1 MRNFSNILLTP
12 TLLIMALFASC
23 NNSKPDKNGVD
34 TLNLHWT
41 KLGELPP
48 GSNQDQATPNPGLA
62 GPVAG
67 ISNGYLVVGGG
78 SNFPKGLPWEGG
90 RKAYHRKLYIYQLLN
105 KENGDSAILSP
116 ALGEL
121 PYSIG
126 YPACVSTAAG
136 IVVAGGENETGPLS
150 TVELIHIDKSQ
161 LEPQLT
167 ITSLP
172 SLPVACSGAMIAA
185 IGSKVYLAGG
195 NNANGHTLGQF
206 LLLDLTDTAKGWQP
220 LPKLVQPTSFGVLC
234 ADQHSHTIYLAGGRK
249 SNIQARTTF
258 YASLF
263 AFNTDNQNWSKK
275 ANLPYSVSA
284 ATGITM
290 QGKLLFFGGDQGE
303 TFHQTEDLLLKIAV
317 AKDSTEKR
325 QLTLQKNI
333 LQQHHPGF
341 TRQILAYNPALD
353 QWKPSG
359 KLSFASQVTTTAIAW
374 QKGVIIPCGEIRA
387 GIRYANIIEGTINSA
402 P

>member
-1 MRNFSNILLTP
+1 
-12 TLLIMALFASC
+12 
-23 NNSKPDKNGVD
+23 
-34 TLNLHWT
+34 
-41 KLGELPP
+41 
-48 GSNQDQATPNPGLA
+48 
-62 GPVAG
+62 
-67 ISNGYLVVGGG
+67 
-78 SNFPKGLPWEGG
+78 
-90 RKAYHRKLYIYQLLN
+90 LN
-105 KENGDSAILSP
+105 KENGDTALLSP

-126 YPACVSTAAG
+126 YPACVSTDTG

-161 LEPQLT
+161 LEPQLK

-172 SLPVACSGAMIAA
+172 SLPVACSGAMITAM
-185 IGSKVYLAGG
+185 GSKVYLAGG

-220 LPKLVQPTSFGVLC
+220 LPELVQPTSFGVLY
-234 ADQHSHTIYLAGGRK
+234 ADQPSHTIYLAGGRK
-249 SNIQARTTF
+249 SNVQARTTF

-263 AFNTDNQNWSKK
+263 AFNTENQNWEEK

-325 QLTLQKNI
+325 QLTLQKNT

-353 QWKPSG
+353 QWKPAG
-359 KLSFASQVTTTAIAW
+359 KLSFAAQVTTTAIAW

-387 GIRYANIIEGTINSA
+387 GIRYANIIEGAIN
-402 P
+402 PTP